1 MAECSA
7 SECSKS
13 QGKEQDAKRARGRPR
28 KRPVVEPFEEEVLIE
43 GAAASLSTCNQLKR
57 LEKPVCSLQIP
68 NNLLLKWHRER
79 AGVPYTAC
87 LNKSVSQQALQV
99 RSGSKRVEDNL
110 AKRAGSLQSKY
121 SAASGE
127 NRNKIRRGHYTI
139 AICAGELESCGD
151 LMCEIES
158 LEMQVT
164 DIEEV
169 MRSKE
174 QEVAVLQQA
183 MEQLMQER
191 EAENRE
197 VMANSGKHID
207 EVSDRHKRRKL
218 AKFKE
223 SATKALWFAETFGL
237 EVESITTRTS
247 NDGQLVIPIGS
258 QQGNHPSVVPAL
270 SKAPT
275 DRNCHSNV
283 MQTLYLLE
291 RFGVSDEFYHEL
303 TQVRLIVWLSAEL
316 CIYYCFHFCVQVY
329 PELARSYRVK
339 QARQETGKD
348 IELERVPAPFHGV
361 YRHFKPA
368 VVAAL
373 QREVLLALL
382 RFYLLLL
389 CNINSRE

>member
-1 MAECSA
+1 MQLLSETAKAIAECSA
-7 SECSKS
+7 SEFSKS
-13 QGKEQDAKRARGRPR
+13 QGKEQDVKRARGRPR
-28 KRPVVEPFEEEVLIE
+28 KRPIKEVEPFEEEVLIE
-43 GAAASLSTCNQLKR
+43 GAAASLSSCNQLNK

-68 NNLLLKWHRER
+68 NNLLLKWHKER
-79 AGVPYTAC
+79 AGEPYTAC
-87 LNKSVSQQALQV
+87 LNKSICQQALQV
-99 RSGSKRVEDNL
+99 RSSSRRVEDNL

-121 SAASGE
+121 SATSGE
-127 NRNKIRRGHYTI
+127 NRTKIRRGHYTI

-151 LMCEIES
+151 LMNDIES

-183 MEQLMQER
+183 IEHLVQER

-197 VMANSGKHID
+197 VMANSGKPID
-207 EVSDRHKRRKL
+207 EVSDHQKRRKL
-218 AKFKE
+218 SKFKQ

-237 EVESITTRTS
+237 EVESITARTS
-247 NDGQLVIPIGS
+247 NDGNELVIPLSS
-258 QQGNHPSVVPAL
+258 QQGNHPSVVTAT
-270 SKAPT
+270 STAPT
-275 DRNCHSNV
+275 DRNSHSNV

-303 TQVRLIVWLSAEL
+303 TQVRLKMFCGAEL
-316 CIYYCFHFCVQVY
+316 CVYYYFHLCVQVY
-329 PELARSYRVK
+329 PELARSYQVK
-339 QARQETGKD
+339 QARQVTGKD
-348 IELERVPAPFHGV
+348 IELERVPGPFHGV

-373 QREVLLALL
+373 QREVFLVL
-382 RFYLLLL
+382 Y
-389 CNINSRE
+389 

>member
-7 SECSKS
+7 SESVKS
-13 QGKEQDAKRARGRPR
+13 QGKQQDVRRARGRPR
-28 KRPVVEPFEEEVLIE
+28 KRPVEKVEPFEEEVLIE
-43 GAAASLSTCNQLKR
+43 GAAASLSSCNHLSK

-68 NNLLLKWHRER
+68 NDLLLKWHKER
-79 AGVPYTAC
+79 VGVPYTAC
-87 LNKSVSQQALQV
+87 LNKSICQQALQV
-99 RSGSKRVEDNL
+99 RSGSRRVEDNL

-127 NRNKIRRGHYTI
+127 NRNKVRRGHYTI

-151 LMCEIES
+151 LMNDIES

-183 MEQLMQER
+183 IEHLVQER

-197 VMANSGKHID
+197 VMANSGKPVNQ
-207 EVSDRHKRRKL
+207 VSDRQKRRKL
-218 AKFKE
+218 SKFKQ

-237 EVESITTRTS
+237 EVESITARTS
-247 NDGQLVIPIGS
+247 NDGNELVIPLSS
-258 QQGNHPSVVPAL
+258 QQDNHPSVVPAT
-270 SKAPT
+270 STAPT
-275 DRNCHSNV
+275 DRNSHSNV

-303 TQVRLIVWLSAEL
+303 TQVRLKMFLGAEP
-316 CIYYCFHFCVQVY
+316 CIYYYFHLCVQVY
-329 PELARSYRVK
+329 PELARSYQVK

-373 QREVLLALL
+373 QREVFLVLSEL
-382 RFYLLLL
+382 Y
-389 CNINSRE
+389 